1 MCRTGLEVLDVYPF
15 TRSYPE
21 GTGGP
26 EVAYYKEHDIV
37 HLKFH
42 VMKTID
48 LFIEDYFRG
57 QVVVPI
63 SLRNYV
69 FSWNILLAG
78 KLSLSFPVDRVSHQ
92 SECHLLY
99 NEFWM
104 GFNDSLKL
112 AFLGCQ
118 LVGTREENF
127 SKFEGKKRVF
137 VRFFL
142 PLVILSLVPS
152 YREKLE
158 QPSWE
163 LTNIVF

>member
-37 HLKFH
+37 HFKFH
-42 VMKTID
+42 VMKIID

-57 QVVVPI
+57 QVVLPI

-69 FSWNILLAG
+69 FSWTIPLAG
-78 KLSLSFPVDRVSHQ
+78 KLSLLLPVDRVSHQ
-92 SECHLLY
+92 SECYLLY

-104 GFNDSLKL
+104 GFNDS
-112 AFLGCQ
+112 
-118 LVGTREENF
+118 
-127 SKFEGKKRVF
+127 
-137 VRFFL
+137 
-142 PLVILSLVPS
+142 
-152 YREKLE
+152 
-158 QPSWE
+158 
-163 LTNIVF
+163 